1 MESYEKTSN
10 VWIEGMREGKYA
22 QLRFFFSFLYIFIYF
37 CVILHIDTHTYT
49 YTHNTKSSTNS
60 SAISSNSVYKIK
72 ESLNFDRTLNS
83 YNFGKKYRT
92 VVNL

>member
-1 MESYEKTSN
+1 MESYEKRSN

-37 CVILHIDTHTYT
+37 CVILHTYT
-49 YTHNTKSSTNS
+49 YTHDTKSSTNS

-83 YNFGKKYRT
+83 YNFGKKYRIL
-92 VVNL
+92 VNL

>member
-1 MESYEKTSN
+1 MESYEKRWN
-10 VWIEGMREGKYA
+10 VWIEGMREGKYG
-22 QLRFFFSFLYIFIYF
+22 QLRFFFSFLHIFIYF
-37 CVILHIDTHTYT
+37 CVILHTYT
-49 YTHNTKSSTNS
+49 YTHDTKSSTNS
-60 SAISSNSVYKIK
+60 SAIFSNSVYKIK